1 MLLLLLDWAY
11 AVLFIAFRIVVR
23 GKASKALNRT
33 KYTHK
38 KEYGFCWNGK
48 RKTNFHK
55 WFINY
60 FQIICLVVCIYEWV
74 CVLLHLSVLCAVVI
88 VRSASK
94 YQNFGNYLLQSWCR
108 RGCIVGFV
116 LNNQTDAT
124 IQLSL
129 SLAFIQTFASSHLY
143 CILPPPFL
151 APSRSTKCQLF
162 QRIEQNPWLFCGQK
176 CVIAY
181 SVGLVDNHL
190 K

>member
-1 MLLLLLDWAY
+1 MVTIYSENVYAWRTTKHTEQLKTQSTAKLHNSNDCDACQIPYKNLNKTLYLFCMLFSVGPFILLLPWSMLLLLLDWAY

-74 CVLLHLSVLCAVVI
+74 CVFVCVFA
-88 VRSASK
+88 
-94 YQNFGNYLLQSWCR
+94 F
-108 RGCIVGFV
+108 VGFV
-116 LNNQTDAT
+116 CG
-124 IQLSL
+124 SYC
-129 SLAFIQTFASSHLY
+129 AF
-143 CILPPPFL
+143 
-151 APSRSTKCQLF
+151 
-162 QRIEQNPWLFCGQK
+162 
-176 CVIAY
+176 
-181 SVGLVDNHL
+181 SVEIPKLW
-190 K
+190 